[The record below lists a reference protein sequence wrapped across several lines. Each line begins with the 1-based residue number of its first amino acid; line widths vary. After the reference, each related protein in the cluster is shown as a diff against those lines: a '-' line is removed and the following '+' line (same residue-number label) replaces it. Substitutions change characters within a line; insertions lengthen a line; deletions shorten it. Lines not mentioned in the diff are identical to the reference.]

1 MLTGLLISENGMMPN
16 SLFKTIYLGDRSCLS
31 LIWNKLSRSLIVEV
45 DLISRIRSQ
54 TGEWE
59 YYTDEDIQS
68 GRLVFFGVTC
78 LSFSPESLV
87 PNDFINLFECNEL
100 NDGKLA
106 CSFSISHVAENG
118 DSTEVS
124 IEFVAEDFALEDP
137 KKPGEY
143 IRE

>member
-1 MLTGLLISENGMMPN
+1 MLTGLSISENEMKPN
-16 SLFKTIYLGDRSCLS
+16 SLCKTLYLGDRSCLS
-31 LIWNKLSRSLIVEV
+31 LIWNEQLRNLVIEV

-59 YYTDEDIQS
+59 YYTGEDIES
-68 GRLVFFGVTC
+68 GRLVFFGVVG
-78 LSFSPESLV
+78 LRSSPESLV
-87 PNDFINLFECNEL
+87 PNDSINFFECNER
-100 NDGKLA
+100 NDGMLA
-106 CSFSISHVAENG
+106 CKFSISHVSENG

-137 KKPGEY
+137 KNPGVY